1 MARDEGGGD
10 ALAAFAA
17 AEALRSAADEQS
29 RLEAMGLLIY
39 SCAGREVDRDSQTTA
54 AKAGVVPLL
63 APLVG
68 SGSTHQR
75 MMAANTLLI
84 LCFKHA
90 DNAALVGQSPAVEAA
105 SSSARSATG
114 DSARGGSRPRLRSC
128 SSWRGVSRPRRRLA
142 TRRSSCRP
150 CGLSC

>member
-1 MARDEGGGD
+1 MLQLLAPRGHRLPTHGGD

-90 DNAALVGQSPAVEAA
+90 DNAALVGHSPAVEAA
-105 SSSARSATG
+105 VANVLAPPSHGPLEPA
-114 DSARGGSRPRLRSC
+114 
-128 SSWRGVSRPRRRLA
+128 RLA
-142 TRRSSCRP
+142 
-150 CGLSC
+150 LLAVELEA